1 MSKSAVIDFLRK
13 LTTQPE
19 LRNKLKMMPK
29 SDVLTHA
36 HQSGYNFT
44 EADFD
49 DTVWNLEISLA
60 EKLGEKFD
68 LNFSLWETMWGNHYL
83 EFVVNNVIDCFSE
96 IEIQEFL
103 QQQSTI
109 GG

>member
-1 MSKSAVIDFLRK
+1 MSKSVVIGFLQK
-13 LTTQPE
+13 LVTQPE
-19 LRNKLKMMPK
+19 LQNKLKMMPK

-36 HQSGYNFT
+36 QQSGYSFT
-44 EADFD
+44 EAEFD
-49 DTVWNLEISLA
+49 DTVWSLEISLA

-109 GG
+109 SG

>member
-1 MSKSAVIDFLRK
+1 MSKSVVIGFLQK
-13 LTTQPE
+13 LVTQPE
-19 LRNKLKMMPK
+19 LQNKLKMMPK

-36 HQSGYNFT
+36 QQSGYSFT
-44 EADFD
+44 EAEFD

-109 GG
+109 SG